1 MKKIVLLSLA
11 VGMLLASC
19 QNNAKNKSYEGYDR
33 TSNGLY
39 YKFYEQNGGDN
50 PQEMEILD
58 VFMSCTINDTSII
71 IPQNRMIIQMME
83 SMFVGDIFEGIKMMH
98 IGDSASFLV
107 RADSTFY
114 TLFQSPVLPNEFNV
128 DDMMK
133 FEIRLND
140 FYPESEFAAK
150 QIEYMKNNFPE
161 ETLMSENELNKYF
174 KDNNIK
180 PITTASGLNYV
191 VTKEGNGEKPQ
202 IGTLI
207 KVHYTGK
214 LLDGTVF
221 DSSVTRNEPIQF
233 VLGIGQV
240 IPGWDEALQLLSKGE
255 KAVLYIPYYLA
266 YGDRGSGAIPPFAT
280 LIFEVELVDF

>member
-50 PQEMEILD
+50 PQEMVILD

-266 YGDRGSGAIPPFAT
+266 YGDRGAGAIPPFAT

>member
-11 VGMLLASC
+11 LGMLFTSC
-19 QNNAKNKSYEGYDR
+19 QNNAKDKSYEGYDR

-39 YKFYEQNGGDN
+39 YKFYEQNGGNN

-58 VFMSCTINDTSII
+58 VFMSCTINDTSVI

-83 SMFVGDIFEGIKMMH
+83 SMFIGDIFEGIKMMH

-150 QIEYMKNNFPE
+150 QIEYMKNTFPE
-161 ETLMSENELNKYF
+161 ETLVSENELNKYF

-202 IGTLI
+202 VGTLI

-214 LLDGTVF
+214 LMDGTIF

-240 IPGWDEALQLLSKGE
+240 IPGWDEGLQLLSKGE

-266 YGDRGSGAIPPFAT
+266 YGDRGAGTIPPFAT
-280 LIFEVELVDF
+280 LIFEVELIDF

>member
-1 MKKIVLLSLA
+1 
-11 VGMLLASC
+11 
-19 QNNAKNKSYEGYDR
+19 
-33 TSNGLY
+33 
-39 YKFYEQNGGDN
+39 
-50 PQEMEILD
+50 
-58 VFMSCTINDTSII
+58 
-71 IPQNRMIIQMME
+71 
-83 SMFVGDIFEGIKMMH
+83 MH

-266 YGDRGSGAIPPFAT
+266 YGDRGAGAIPPFAT